1 MDLLSIKRIL
11 DKGWSITANKDR
23 LVISNG
29 DITMAANWI
38 ANLCQLQ
45 FSYMAN
51 TANSYTANTANT
63 ANSRNDNLYIA
74 NTKLSMDLIHQRLA
88 HYSNDYIVK
97 TIANTKGLEISQAIE
112 TDIACKPCLEGKS
125 HKTIG
130 QNPLSN
136 SQRPIELIHTDIAG
150 PYIKSLN

>member
-1 MDLLSIKRIL
+1 MNLLSIKRIL

-51 TANSYTANTANT
+51 TANSY
-63 ANSRNDNLYIA
+63 NDNDKLYIA

-136 SQRPIELIHTDIAG
+136 SQRPIKLIHTDIAG

>member
-1 MDLLSIKRIL
+1 MNLLSIKRIL

-51 TANSYTANTANT
+51 TANSY
-63 ANSRNDNLYIA
+63 NDNDKLYIA
-74 NTKLSMDLIHQRLA
+74 NTKLSMDLIH
-88 HYSNDYIVK
+88 
-97 TIANTKGLEISQAIE
+97 
-112 TDIACKPCLEGKS
+112 
-125 HKTIG
+125 
-130 QNPLSN
+130 
-136 SQRPIELIHTDIAG
+136 
-150 PYIKSLN
+150 